1 MTPQDII
8 EQHERQKKFDLVHEA
23 LENIELNQK
32 NKKVDRVNAIFV
44 LQSILNEWEDQIPSI
59 KDEARKSKLKAKLR
73 QLYFVHDT
81 WADILISEVYA
92 RQKLKLMEQR
102 CLKMEKEIHQLN
114 SLVDKLN
121 QKLEF

>member
-1 MTPQDII
+1 MNPQDII

>member
-1 MTPQDII
+1 MKPQDII
-8 EQHERQKKFDLVHEA
+8 EQHERQSKFDLVHEA

-32 NKKVDRVNAIFV
+32 NKKIDRVNAIFV
-44 LQSILNEWEDQIPSI
+44 LQSIINEWEDQIPSI
-59 KDEARKSKLKAKLR
+59 KDEARKTKLKAKLR

-102 CLKMEKEIHQLN
+102 CMKMEKEIHQLN

-121 QKLEF
+121 NQLEF

>member
-1 MTPQDII
+1 MKPQDII
-8 EQHERQKKFDLVHEA
+8 EQHERQSKFDLVHEA

-44 LQSILNEWEDQIPSI
+44 LQSIINEWEDQIPSI
-59 KDEARKSKLKAKLR
+59 KDDARKTKLKVKLR

-102 CLKMEKEIHQLN
+102 CMKMGKEIHQLN

-121 QKLEF
+121 NQLEF